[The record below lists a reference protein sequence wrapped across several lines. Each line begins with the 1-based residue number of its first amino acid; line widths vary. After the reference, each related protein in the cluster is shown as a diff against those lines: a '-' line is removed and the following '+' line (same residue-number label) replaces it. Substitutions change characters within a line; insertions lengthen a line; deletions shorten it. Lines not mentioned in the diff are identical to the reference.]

1 VSNTANNQ
9 ANLDLSKQDL
19 PKILQQEARKINNP
33 TAKIALLHYE
43 LNENAISVLASAK
56 VK

>member
-1 VSNTANNQ
+1 M
-9 ANLDLSKQDL
+9 
-19 PKILQQEARKINNP
+19 INNP

-56 VK
+56 VN